1 MKQEIKELKEKVK
14 NNDKI
19 NDLKEENRNMKEEEI
34 QNMKEK
40 NLLDIKNLKEE
51 IEELKKEI
59 NELKSNIILL
69 INKNK
74 DNNNIN
80 NLLEYNKEKDGKIMI
95 TNLDSLIIKD
105 KDVYNIRLKKWIC
118 PNTNKEIQSILLYRL
133 SRDGN
138 NYEIFHKNCDN
149 KRPTLIFKKQKR
161 N

>member
-59 NELKSNIILL
+59 NELKPNIIQL
-69 INKNK
+69 INRNK
-74 DNNNIN
+74 DYIN
-80 NLLEYNKEKDGKIMI
+80 NLLEYNREKDEKVMI
-95 TNLDSLIIKD
+95 SNLDSLIIKD
-105 KDVYNIRLKKWIC
+105 KDVYNIRLKNWIC
-118 PNTNKEIQSILLYRL
+118 PNTNREEIQSKLLYRL

-138 NYEIFHKNCDN
+138 NYEIFHKNCYN